1 MHQIKIYAMPVFD
14 MLETFLVKKLRFRPG
29 LPLRL
34 IARSLYVGRKLH
46 FFYRRKTKIS
56 QCILIIDFR
65 SIVLKNKTCWHAG
78 VHLILCPARSV
89 HSSGWHRRAVLWWV
103 ARVLRWLCIC
113 ANDLLCEILYFLVLN
128 FPPTDSN

>member
-1 MHQIKIYAMPVFD
+1 MLKKTLLACKCSFD
-14 MLETFLVKKLRFRPG
+14 LV
-29 LPLRL
+29 
-34 IARSLYVGRKLH
+34 S
-46 FFYRRKTKIS
+46 
-56 QCILIIDFR
+56 
-65 SIVLKNKTCWHAG
+65 
-78 VHLILCPARSV
+78 RSV